1 MTTLGVVRFPG
12 PLFLAEPRFHH
23 FGKNAPGQ
31 YGRLENCC
39 SLMGKVSERNS
50 YSSFSGCNSSP
61 SWLELVSCRW
71 AAETDSW
78 LLFMMLLSALTG
90 VALCT
95 LGPQAIDRS
104 YRATGRFL
112 QCLEIWLGTFLQ
124 KIQIYI
130 LENF

>member
-1 MTTLGVVRFPG
+1 MTALGVVRFPG

-61 SWLELVSCRW
+61 SWLELLSCRW

-95 LGPQAIDRS
+95 LGPQAIDLLVSGFSERLLFFH
-104 YRATGRFL
+104 RELRWL
-112 QCLEIWLGTFLQ
+112 QLSEQ
-124 KIQIYI
+124 QVK
-130 LENF
+130 